1 MVIKV
6 GVRGYVV
13 SGYQVGVRGYVVS
26 GYQDGGKGVCSQWLS
41 RWG

>member
-1 MVIKV
+1 MVIKM
-6 GVRGYVV
+6 
-13 SGYQVGVRGYVVS
+13 GVRGYVVS